1 MTPTLPPNRT
11 EFAANRGSI
20 VFVALN
26 IHSSFSFGFLI
37 FRLSAAWTNE
47 KYRVVVVVVGGYPD
61 SCRYFDWRQGI
72 WSGTPISRYRCLKYF
87 TNMPCVDKKT
97 PDQDMEW
104 DIIDQKL
111 MMMIFMFSLHGAAVP
126 SGQLDFGSARVF
138 KVFRVISPAVLIK
151 LDYTIILQKQFN
163 FMQMILCIPL
173 VNFYGVYVLVLWHWI
188 CPRPGRWG
196 RWECSAAPQSW
207 WCPQGAGSAI

>member
-1 MTPTLPPNRT
+1 MTPTLPPHRT
-11 EFAANRGSI
+11 EFAANRGPI

-26 IHSSFSFGFLI
+26 IDSSFSFGFLI
-37 FRLSAAWTNE
+37 FRLSAAWTNG
-47 KYRVVVVVVGGYPD
+47 KYPVVVGGYPD

-97 PDQDMEW
+97 SGQDMEW

-126 SGQLDFGSARVF
+126 SGQLDFGSAGVF
-138 KVFRVISPAVLIK
+138 KVFRVISPAVLIR
-151 LDYTIILQKQFN
+151 LDYTIILQNITTQ
-163 FMQMILCIPL
+163 
-173 VNFYGVYVLVLWHWI
+173 
-188 CPRPGRWG
+188 
-196 RWECSAAPQSW
+196 
-207 WCPQGAGSAI
+207 